1 MALARIGRRRRRSAG
16 AEAPGASSVVGPL
29 LWFAA
34 ASLVA
39 VLALGFSATA
49 VLRRQARGEAI
60 RDAKEITRLAGE
72 GIAEPALGQG
82 VVAGDQRAQARFGR
96 LMRQR
101 VVRDPVVRVKV
112 WSLDGRIV
120 YSDKRALV
128 GRRFELEPEALD
140 AVRRRLVHAE
150 VSDLGRPENRFER
163 RFGKLLEVYLP
174 VEARDGEPL
183 VFEDYI
189 RFASVTAGEQRLFSR
204 FAPALAVALLLLW
217 LVQLPLA
224 WSITRR
230 LQRRQ
235 REREALLQRALD
247 SSALERRRIARHLH
261 DGVVQDLAG
270 VSYGLSATAGDLEHS
285 APRPARVVG
294 DAAAAI
300 RRAVRELRGLL
311 IGIYPP
317 SLQRA
322 GLRTAV
328 LDLLAPLSA
337 RGIAVEAEV
346 PDDLGL
352 APETAELIFRSAQ
365 EAVRNVAKHADAERV
380 ELTVRRSN
388 GLVVMTVSD
397 DGRGFEPAAEA
408 DPGGRS
414 LGLQLLDDLVREHR
428 GRLEV
433 RSQSGRGTVVT
444 LELDAR

>member
-1 MALARIGRRRRRSAG
+1 M
-16 AEAPGASSVVGPL
+16 GPL
-29 LWFAA
+29 LWFAG

-39 VLALGFSATA
+39 VVALGFSATA
-49 VLRRQARGEAI
+49 VLRRQARDEAI

-72 GIAEPALGQG
+72 GIAEPALSAR
-82 VVAGDQRAQARFGR
+82 VVAGDERAQARFGR

-128 GRRFELEPEALD
+128 GRRFEIEPEALD

-189 RFASVTAGEQRLFSR
+189 RFAAVTAGEQRLFSR

-270 VSYGLSATAGDLEHS
+270 VSYGLSATAGELERD
-285 APRPARVVG
+285 APKPARAVG
-294 DAAAAI
+294 DAAATI

-337 RGIAVEAEV
+337 RGVAVEAEV
-346 PDDLGL
+346 PDDLGV
-352 APETAELIFRSAQ
+352 APETEELIFRSAQ

-380 ELTVRRSN
+380 ELTVRRAN
-388 GLVVMTVSD
+388 GRVVMTVSD
-397 DGRGFEPAAEA
+397 DGRGFEPAAA
-408 DPGGRS
+408 PAPDDRS
-414 LGLQLLDDLVREHR
+414 LGLQLLDDLVQEHR
-428 GRLEV
+428 GTLEV
-433 RSQSGRGTVVT
+433 RSESGRGTVVT